1 MMAQTGFAPAPLPN
15 NAGSCPKWRNGR
27 PGWTHGRNH
36 SLPPS
41 PPSRFSTPPAS
52 PNASERMARN
62 PDHESDRAGGVAD
75 HAHLAPARSIILTR
89 SAFRVF
95 RVVRGPIPVIP
106 TATKKRRTLPCG
118 VAGARGSPGSGQEPA
133 SPKNHP
139 QTGQARVTGHAEP
152 RADRVLGSVA
162 AGSDL
167 GALGD
172 PRPSPDGVIDL
183 G

>member
-1 MMAQTGFAPAPLPN
+1 MAQTGFALAPLPN
-15 NAGSCPKWRNGR
+15 NVGSWPKWRNGR

-75 HAHLAPARSIILTR
+75 HAHLAPARSIILTL

-95 RVVRGPIPVIP
+95 RIVRGPIPVIP
-106 TATKKRRTLPCG
+106 TAIKKTPHVTVRRCW
-118 VAGARGSPGSGQEPA
+118 ARGSPGSGQEPA
-133 SPKNHP
+133 LAQKITRKRARDESPD
-139 QTGQARVTGHAEP
+139 T
-152 RADRVLGSVA
+152 
-162 AGSDL
+162 
-167 GALGD
+167 
-172 PRPSPDGVIDL
+172 PSPGLTGWWAPWSL
-183 G
+183 GRISVRSVTPGLRPMG